1 MIRSRGR
8 EDERSYSVGEG
19 RQDIFHLSSL
29 SLGMVGNITSIVF
42 KFGMMK
48 ASKKMWQIRHR
59 GWAIYQKLLKVFVF
73 WDIFFSYSLWTK
85 QGIFIPSVWS
95 FIPAIVSGSLSR
107 GLRWT
112 SQDVGVIWW
121 ESRLYTRSTTSSNHR
136 MNSSIF
142 YFIILL
148 FREFLECIPDV
159 IFFQDCIQEEDIT
172 NVLNEVLRNG
182 YKIHFQVGE
191 RS

>member
-1 MIRSRGR
+1 
-8 EDERSYSVGEG
+8 
-19 RQDIFHLSSL
+19 
-29 SLGMVGNITSIVF
+29 
-42 KFGMMK
+42 
-48 ASKKMWQIRHR
+48 
-59 GWAIYQKLLKVFVF
+59 
-73 WDIFFSYSLWTK
+73 
-85 QGIFIPSVWS
+85 
-95 FIPAIVSGSLSR
+95 
-107 GLRWT
+107 
-112 SQDVGVIWW
+112 
-121 ESRLYTRSTTSSNHR
+121 